1 MKELRKV
8 KSFEELVNELEAT
21 IRAEEITYFGE
32 RLVKEAL
39 NPRNV
44 GELANPDGAARVLDE
59 DGRYMQIHLKV
70 AGERITDSKFIT
82 DARGPFIAF
91 GSVLTELV
99 KGKTVE
105 EAGALV
111 EYDVEAA
118 LGGIPE
124 DDEHTPVLAV
134 KALKAALEDYTK
146 KQQRQ

>member
-1 MKELRKV
+1 MKELRKG
-8 KSFEELVNELEAT
+8 KRFEELVRELEANV
-21 IRAEEITYFGE
+21 RAEEITYFGE
-32 RLVKEAL
+32 RMVKEAL

-44 GELANPDGAARVLDE
+44 GELAHPDGAARVLDE

-70 AGERITDSKFIT
+70 EGERITDSKFIT

-105 EAGALV
+105 AAGDLA
-111 EYDVEAA
+111 EKDVEAA

-134 KALKAALEDYTK
+134 KALKAALEDYK
-146 KQQRQ
+146 KRQ